1 MNSPERIGKLLFRHI
16 RKELSSKESAELSA
30 WRKLSERNEQ
40 LFQTETDPE
49 HIHKVISEMFDNR
62 EYTFQ
67 KFREAYPQYQ
77 EKKLKKP
84 RARIYRIARVAA
96 IFVVTLGTSLY
107 YIINKTDSVNY
118 NADLVSPDGVV
129 VALSDF
135 QRGYLTS
142 KADIKL
148 EDMKNGE
155 LLYIAKDHPNAE
167 KNKVYKLKTGKRG
180 QFCLNLPDGTLIWLN
195 EKTTIEFP
203 ANFSQ
208 DSLKISLVG
217 EAYFEV
223 TEKSKSLIQITTG
236 TTHIFPVAAH
246 LDVKYIPDSSIV
258 STTLMKG
265 KTIVQFEPKEGISV
279 SEVQLFPGQQA
290 KSENGKLNIVQ
301 QVDTH
306 KIIAW
311 KK

>member
-16 RKELSSKESAELSA
+16 RKELSTKESAELSD
-30 WRKLSERNEQ
+30 WRKSSERNEQ
-40 LFQTETDPE
+40 LFQTDTNPK

-62 EYTFQ
+62 EYVFQ
-67 KFREAYPQYQ
+67 KFRQSYTQYQ
-77 EKKLKKP
+77 EKKPKKP
-84 RARIYRIARVAA
+84 RSRIYRIARIAA
-96 IFVVTLGTSLY
+96 IFVVTLGASLY

-129 VALSDF
+129 IALSDM
-135 QRGYLTS
+135 QRGYLT
-142 KADIKL
+142 ARAHIKL

-155 LLYIAKDHPNAE
+155 LLYIARNSPNAE
-167 KNKVYKLKTGKRG
+167 KDKSYKLKTGKRG
-180 QFCLNLPDGTLIWLN
+180 QFCLKLPDGTFAWLN
-195 EKTTIEFP
+195 ENTTIEFP

-223 TEKSKSLIQITTG
+223 SENSKPLQITSG
-236 TTHIFPVAAH
+236 SMLIFPVAAH
-246 LDVKYIPDSSIV
+246 VDVKYIPDSAMV

-265 KTIVQFEPKEGISV
+265 KTMVRIKPKESTSF
-279 SEVQLFPGQQA
+279 SEVELLPGQQA
-290 KSENGKLNIVQ
+290 KSESGKLKIVQ

>member
-1 MNSPERIGKLLFRHI
+1 MNSPERIGRLLFRHT
-16 RKELSSKESAELSA
+16 RKELSVKEKAELSD
-30 WRKLSERNEQ
+30 WRKLSERNEL
-40 LFQTETDPE
+40 LFQTETNPE
-49 HIHKVISEMFDNR
+49 YIRKVISHIFESRDIA
-62 EYTFQ
+62 FQ
-67 KFREAYPQYQ
+67 KFLKKYPQYQ
-77 EKKLKKP
+77 ETKQKKQ
-84 RARIYRIARVAA
+84 RARMYRLARIAA
-96 IFVVTLGTSLY
+96 IFVVTLGASIY
-107 YIINKTDSVNY
+107 YIINKSDSVNY

-129 VALSDF
+129 IALSDF
-135 QRGYLTS
+135 QRGYLAS

-167 KNKVYKLKTGKRG
+167 KNKVYKLKTGKMG
-180 QFCLNLPDGTLIWLN
+180 QFCLNLPDGTLVWLN

-208 DSLKISLVG
+208 DSLKISLAG

-223 TEKSKSLIQITTG
+223 SEKSKSSIQITTG
-236 TTHIFPVAAH
+236 TTYIFPVAAH
-246 LDVKYIPDSSIV
+246 LDVKHIPDSSMV

-265 KTIVQFEPKEGISV
+265 KTMVQIESKEGISV
-279 SEVQLFPGQQA
+279 SEVHLLPGQQA
-290 KSENGKLNIVQ
+290 KSESGKLNIVQ